1 MNIDLQDLRDKL
13 LAPRAIERDNTG
25 MLDHPDLPAVDEYVN
40 MRMFFSAFGIE
51 CGVIMMDDDVEPEV
65 FEAYE
70 GDCSSWTPSRP
81 TGEDWVLVSIHD
93 TEDGPAALYV
103 RRATPAPR
111 ERPLHY
117 SSKDGRLLRANEP
130 DDGAL
135 DADEVEGVIAC
146 LGDDAARLRDDDYSP
161 EVADNMDRA
170 ADLLQSIRAQQGA
183 EAVRLLTIARS
194 FIAEK
199 CGNPL
204 VMESVLNVIDLATE
218 EAQGMAG
225 GPFVQMVKEDAASLD
240 RILSILGMEEEGDP
254 VPEVEDA
261 ITQRARYAY
270 LRTRTDKTTLTEEAL
285 DAECDAQIDEAV
297 NSFARAMHPRAAS

>member
-13 LAPRAIERDNTG
+13 LAPRDIERDHTG
-25 MLDHPDLPAVDEYVN
+25 MLDHPDLPAVDEYVDV
-40 MRMFFSAFGIE
+40 RMMLAAFGLE
-51 CGVIMMDDDVEPEV
+51 CGITTMEGDLDE
-65 FEAYE
+65 EATLNYE
-70 GDCSSWTPSRP
+70 GDCSSWTPSKP
-81 TGEDWVLVSIHD
+81 AGDDWVLVSIHD
-93 TEDGPAALYV
+93 TEDGPAALYL
-103 RRATPAPR
+103 RRTAPAPR
-111 ERPLHY
+111 ETRRLY
-117 SSKDGRLLRANEP
+117 KSKKESLLRANEP

-146 LGDDAARLRDDDYSP
+146 LGDDAARLRDDNYSP

-170 ADLLQSIRAQQGA
+170 ADLLQSIRGQQGA

-194 FIAEK
+194 FIEDK

-204 VMESVLNVIDLATE
+204 VMESVLNIIDLATE

-225 GPFVQMVKEDAASLD
+225 GPFVQMLKEDAASID

-254 VPEVEDA
+254 VPEVENA

-270 LRTRTDKTTLTEEAL
+270 LRTRTDKTTLTGDAL
-285 DAECDAQIDEAV
+285 DAECDAQIAEAV
-297 NSFARAMHPRAAS
+297 KSFARAMHPRAAS